1 MGARS
6 SLGPTR
12 RRIQRRQLAVVA
24 LGSVSRLPLFLLSK
38 KIRRVPAELM
48 INSERAGVGYP
59 YPRQPQGNYPGAQ
72 LCNFDCCL
80 RRLGRLGLAIFRQ
93 SLGICSTARFG
104 SSGHFAMRE
113 PCRLYPRK
121 RTFGRAKGMSALSH
135 KRTLRLIRSPCR
147 REPVPEDGK
156 ARPSALAVLR
166 LKQPFSSAIGMSARG
181 QYRTSECYSIGL
193 WMRSNNVTGDVG

>member
-6 SLGPTR
+6 GLGPTR
-12 RRIQRRQLAVVA
+12 LRIQRRQLAVVA

-48 INSERAGVGYP
+48 INSERAEVGYP

-72 LCNFDCCL
+72 LCNFDRGL

-104 SSGHFAMRE
+104 SSGHDLQVRVMPA
-113 PCRLYPRK
+113 LPR
-121 RTFGRAKGMSALSH
+121 RPEIVATQTDVCF
-135 KRTLRLIRSPCR
+135 
-147 REPVPEDGK
+147 VP
-156 ARPSALAVLR
+156 R
-166 LKQPFSSAIGMSARG
+166 
-181 QYRTSECYSIGL
+181 
-193 WMRSNNVTGDVG
+193 